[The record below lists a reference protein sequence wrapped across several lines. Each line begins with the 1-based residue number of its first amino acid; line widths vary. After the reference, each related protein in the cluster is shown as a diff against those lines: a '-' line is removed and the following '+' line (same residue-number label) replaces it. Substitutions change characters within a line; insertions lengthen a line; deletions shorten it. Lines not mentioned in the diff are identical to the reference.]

1 LDRSKRASAVLPFAP
16 APRETLQ
23 DYVYQRVKE
32 LILAGDI
39 APGQSVTINSLAE
52 AFAVSHMPVR
62 EALRRLIAER
72 ALTVITGRSVG
83 LPALSIER
91 LEDLRRVRLEVEGL
105 ATEWAT
111 SKLAPADHD
120 TLAALVATM
129 TRADAENDVKA
140 YLHANRDFH
149 FGIYRAAGS
158 ETLMSIIES
167 LWLQI
172 SPYFNLLHASGD
184 YERANREHGTI
195 AAALQRRDAKAARA
209 AIIAD
214 IDGAA
219 VTLRQILSPSAER
232 SGGAKG
238 KRASAAS

>member
-1 LDRSKRASAVLPFAP
+1 
-16 APRETLQ
+16 
-23 DYVYQRVKE
+23 
-32 LILAGDI
+32 ILAGDI
-39 APGQSVTINSLAE
+39 APGQSVTINSLAG

-72 ALTVITGRSVG
+72 ALTVISGRSVG
-83 LPALSIER
+83 LPALNIER

-111 SKLAPADHD
+111 GNLARSDHD
-120 TLAALVATM
+120 QLAGLVATM

-149 FGIYRAAGS
+149 FRIYRAAGS
-158 ETLMSIIES
+158 ETLMSMIES

-184 YERANREHGTI
+184 YE
-195 AAALQRRDAKAARA
+195 
-209 AIIAD
+209 
-214 IDGAA
+214 
-219 VTLRQILSPSAER
+219 
-232 SGGAKG
+232 
-238 KRASAAS
+238 

>member
-1 LDRSKRASAVLPFAP
+1 LERNKRASAALPFAP

-39 APGQSVTINSLAE
+39 APGQSITINSLSA

-72 ALTVITGRSVG
+72 ALVVVSGRSVG
-83 LPALSIER
+83 LPALSTEG
-91 LEDLRRVRLEVEGL
+91 LEDLRRVRIEIEGL

-111 SKLAPADHD
+111 NRLADADHD
-120 TLAALVATM
+120 RFDELVATM
-129 TRADAENDVKA
+129 TRADAENDVTA

-149 FGIYRAAGS
+149 FAIYRAAGS
-158 ETLMSIIES
+158 ETLLSMIES

-195 AAALQRRDAKAARA
+195 AAALRRGDAKGARKA
-209 AIIAD
+209 VRAD

-219 VTLRQILSPSAER
+219 ATLRQILSSPADRADGSGARLVSA
-232 SGGAKG
+232 G
-238 KRASAAS
+238 